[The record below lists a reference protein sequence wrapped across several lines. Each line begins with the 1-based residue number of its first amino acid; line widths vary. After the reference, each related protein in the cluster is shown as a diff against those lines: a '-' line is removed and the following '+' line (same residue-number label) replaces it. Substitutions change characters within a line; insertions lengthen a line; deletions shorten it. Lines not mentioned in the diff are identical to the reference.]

1 MQCPKCQ
8 SENVNI
14 ELVEVESKTKK
25 HGNGLGGHINNVARG
40 VTALGTLGMSN
51 LQKEG
56 YR

>member
-1 MQCPKCQ
+1 MKCPKCQ

-14 ELVEVESKTKK
+14 ELVEGGAKTKK

-40 VTALGTLGMSN
+40 VTALSTLGMAN
-51 LQKEG
+51 LQKED